1 MGRYCLSEIINHNH
15 NHSAQSGQS
24 IISCCVLYVTHQ
36 DCGVITLRRMRSESL
51 GDLFYSEGGREGG
64 REGEGERS
72 LRTVQSKSQDTHQEG
87 YPFGKKYGI
96 VN

>member
-64 REGEGERS
+64 RERRGGEVLENC
-72 LRTVQSKSQDTHQEG
+72 TKQVTG
-87 YPFGKKYGI
+87 YTSGGVPLWKKVRYC
-96 VN
+96 